1 MKNLRNQSDE
11 NSNEDQILSSKIKT
25 NSQDK
30 NTFPISIKIQKTIE
44 KTNNDTIDT
53 SYSYRMNP
61 NYNNKINEEFNYNPS
76 NTNFSNSIST
86 LDLLQKNESFLIKMR
101 LGETQQKIIILQK
114 NLDKKN
120 FDISSLKEQ
129 LKNLKNEKDNKR
141 LELENLLSNKES
153 VEEIFKSLFQDDWS
167 ENTQRNNYDRLI
179 IDINDLD
186 NCSLN
191 VLIEQIKLIF
201 DEFRV
206 FYNDYDLKEISNE
219 IQFNYPLIKKNN
231 NLSNE
236 DKVNKFLSEFYEP
249 INKIVANKIP
259 INQLELLIKYSIKL
273 ISLDQKIQNIFHF
286 INKIYKE
293 EKKSLKEKLFELSNS
308 KQLLDEKLEES
319 INNISKLE
327 TKLNSY
333 TKFSRNQ
340 SEKNTTNPSNQ
351 LRRGVLTKETKS
363 DYSNYL
369 FNNPNSNRE
378 NVYFNYNNYKKNA
391 INKKLKLS
399 ATPNKYNNSDKLI
412 TDGNFIDNSIL
423 KTQNSQYA
431 YSQRSEM
438 KNTKKNFI
446 NNNMNIQ
453 DSFCYF
459 KFINKNVR
467 KFNPLNNFD
476 ITPDHLGY
484 IKGFIN
490 IDFSNKL
497 LSFIPL
503 QNEIHSYRYEKK
515 EKNFTIQF
523 GKINNIYIE
532 NIMKDILKIYINS
545 LKYYKKCEN
554 DCHGNEENI
563 SLNKF
568 IHLKEFNNIELDSN
582 QKIKATQ
589 NKYFPFILSLSDRN
603 DKFEIIFIDYNEFNN
618 WYKGIE
624 IIVRNNR
631 KRNSK
636 DKIGVIFQNLENYKR
651 NNTNNDSFSYKYY
664 TLLKK

>member
-1 MKNLRNQSDE
+1 MKNIKNQSEE
-11 NSNEDQILSSKIKT
+11 NYNEDTILKSKMKSI
-25 NSQDK
+25 SHGK
-30 NTFPISIKIQKTIE
+30 NTFPISIKMQKTTE

-61 NYNNKINEEFNYNPS
+61 NYNNKINEDLNYNPS
-76 NTNFSNSIST
+76 TTNFSNSIST

-101 LGETQQKIIILQK
+101 IGETQQKIAILQK

-120 FDISSLKEQ
+120 FDISSLQEQ
-129 LKNLKNEKDNKR
+129 LKNLKNEKNNKR
-141 LELENLLSNKES
+141 FELENLLSNKES

-167 ENTQRNNYDRLI
+167 ENTQRNNYDRLM

-186 NCSLN
+186 NCPLN
-191 VLIEQIKLIF
+191 ILIEQIKFIF

-236 DKVNKFLSEFYEP
+236 DKVNKFLNEFFEP
-249 INKIVANKIP
+249 INKIVINKIP
-259 INQLELLIKYSIKL
+259 NNQLELLIKYCIKL
-273 ISLDQKIQNIFHF
+273 ISLDQRIQNNFNF

-293 EKKSLKEKLFELSNS
+293 NKKGLKEKILELSNS
-308 KQLLDEKLEES
+308 RQILDEKLEEAL
-319 INNISKLE
+319 NNISKLE

-333 TKFSRNQ
+333 GKISRNQ
-340 SEKNTTNPSNQ
+340 SEKNTISNQ

-363 DYSNYL
+363 DFSNYL
-369 FNNPNSNRE
+369 YNNPNLNKE
-378 NVYFNYNNYKKNA
+378 NVYFNYNNYKKNSL
-391 INKKLKLS
+391 NKGLKLPT
-399 ATPNKYNNSDKLI
+399 TPKNYNNSANLI
-412 TDGNFIDNSIL
+412 SEGNVNDNSIL

-431 YSQRSEM
+431 YSQRSEI
-438 KNTKKNFI
+438 KNSSKHLI
-446 NNNMNIQ
+446 NNQMNIQ
-453 DSFCYF
+453 DCFCYF
-459 KFINKNVR
+459 KFINKNMR

-484 IKGFIN
+484 IKGFIS

-503 QNEIHSYRYEKK
+503 QKEIHSYRYEKK

-568 IHLKEFNNIELDSN
+568 IHLKEFNTIELDSS

-589 NKYFPFILSLSDRN
+589 NKYFPFSLSLNDRE

-618 WYKGIE
+618 WYKGIDV
-624 IIVRNNR
+624 IVRNNR

-636 DKIGVIFQNLENYKR
+636 DKIGIIFQNLESYKR
-651 NNTNNDSFSYKYY
+651 NNTNNNCFSYKYY

>member
-1 MKNLRNQSDE
+1 MKNIKNQSEE
-11 NSNEDQILSSKIKT
+11 NYNEDTILKSKMKSI
-25 NSQDK
+25 SHGK
-30 NTFPISIKIQKTIE
+30 NTFPISIKMQKTTE

-61 NYNNKINEEFNYNPS
+61 NYNNKINEDLNYNPS
-76 NTNFSNSIST
+76 TTNFSNSIST

-101 LGETQQKIIILQK
+101 IGETQQKIAILQK

-120 FDISSLKEQ
+120 FDISSLQEQ
-129 LKNLKNEKDNKR
+129 LKNLKNEKNNKR
-141 LELENLLSNKES
+141 FELENLLSNKES

-186 NCSLN
+186 NCPLN
-191 VLIEQIKLIF
+191 ILIEQIKFIF

-236 DKVNKFLSEFYEP
+236 DKVNKFLNEFFEP
-249 INKIVANKIP
+249 INKIVINKIP
-259 INQLELLIKYSIKL
+259 NNQLELLIKYCIKL
-273 ISLDQKIQNIFHF
+273 ISLDQRIQNNFNF

-293 EKKSLKEKLFELSNS
+293 NKKGLKEKILELSNS
-308 KQLLDEKLEES
+308 RQILDEKLEEAL
-319 INNISKLE
+319 NNISKLE

-333 TKFSRNQ
+333 GKISRNQ
-340 SEKNTTNPSNQ
+340 SEKNTISNQ

-363 DYSNYL
+363 DFSNYL
-369 FNNPNSNRE
+369 YNNPNLNKE
-378 NVYFNYNNYKKNA
+378 NVYFNYNNYKKNSL
-391 INKKLKLS
+391 NKGLKLPT
-399 ATPNKYNNSDKLI
+399 TPKNYNNSANLI
-412 TDGNFIDNSIL
+412 SEGNVNDNSIL

-431 YSQRSEM
+431 YSQRSEI
-438 KNTKKNFI
+438 KNSSKHLI
-446 NNNMNIQ
+446 NNQMNIQ
-453 DSFCYF
+453 DCFCYF
-459 KFINKNVR
+459 KFINKNMR

-484 IKGFIN
+484 IKGFIS

-568 IHLKEFNNIELDSN
+568 IHLKEFNTIELDSS

-589 NKYFPFILSLSDRN
+589 NKYFPFSLSLNDRE

-618 WYKGIE
+618 WYKGIDV
-624 IIVRNNR
+624 IVRNNR

-636 DKIGVIFQNLENYKR
+636 DKIGIIFQNLESYKR
-651 NNTNNDSFSYKYY
+651 NNTNNNCFSYKYY

>member
-1 MKNLRNQSDE
+1 MKNIKNQSEE
-11 NSNEDQILSSKIKT
+11 NYNEDTILKSKMKSI
-25 NSQDK
+25 SHGK
-30 NTFPISIKIQKTIE
+30 NTFPISIKMQKTTE

-61 NYNNKINEEFNYNPS
+61 NYNNKINEDLNYNPS
-76 NTNFSNSIST
+76 TTNFSNSIST

-101 LGETQQKIIILQK
+101 IGETQQKIAILQK

-120 FDISSLKEQ
+120 FDISSLQEQ
-129 LKNLKNEKDNKR
+129 LKNLKNEKNNKR
-141 LELENLLSNKES
+141 FELENLLSNKES

-167 ENTQRNNYDRLI
+167 ENTQRNNYDRLM

-186 NCSLN
+186 NCPLN
-191 VLIEQIKLIF
+191 ILIEQIKFIF

-236 DKVNKFLSEFYEP
+236 DKVNKFLNEFFEP
-249 INKIVANKIP
+249 INKIVINKIP
-259 INQLELLIKYSIKL
+259 NNHLELLIKYCIKL
-273 ISLDQKIQNIFHF
+273 ISLDQRIQNNFNF

-293 EKKSLKEKLFELSNS
+293 NKKGLKEKILELSNS
-308 KQLLDEKLEES
+308 RQILDEKLEEAL
-319 INNISKLE
+319 NNISKLE

-333 TKFSRNQ
+333 GKISRNQ
-340 SEKNTTNPSNQ
+340 SEKNTISNQ

-363 DYSNYL
+363 DFSNYL
-369 FNNPNSNRE
+369 YNNPNLNKE
-378 NVYFNYNNYKKNA
+378 NVYFNYNNYKKNSL
-391 INKKLKLS
+391 NKGLKLPT
-399 ATPNKYNNSDKLI
+399 TPKNYNNSANLI
-412 TDGNFIDNSIL
+412 SEGNVNDNSIL

-431 YSQRSEM
+431 YSQRSEI
-438 KNTKKNFI
+438 KNSSKHFI
-446 NNNMNIQ
+446 NNQMNIQ
-453 DSFCYF
+453 DCFCYF
-459 KFINKNVR
+459 KFINKNMR

-484 IKGFIN
+484 IKGFIT

-568 IHLKEFNNIELDSN
+568 IHLKEFNTIELDSS

-589 NKYFPFILSLSDRN
+589 NKYFPFSLSLNDRE

-618 WYKGIE
+618 WYKGIDV
-624 IIVRNNR
+624 IVRNNR

-636 DKIGVIFQNLENYKR
+636 DKIGIIFQNLESYKR
-651 NNTNNDSFSYKYY
+651 NNTNNNCFSYKYY

>member
-1 MKNLRNQSDE
+1 MKNIKNQSEE
-11 NSNEDQILSSKIKT
+11 NYNEDTILKSKMKSI
-25 NSQDK
+25 SHGK
-30 NTFPISIKIQKTIE
+30 NTFPISIKMQKTTE

-61 NYNNKINEEFNYNPS
+61 NYNNKINEDLNYNPS
-76 NTNFSNSIST
+76 TTNFSNSIST

-101 LGETQQKIIILQK
+101 IGETQQKIAILQK

-120 FDISSLKEQ
+120 FDISSLQEQ

-179 IDINDLD
+179 IDISDLD
-186 NCSLN
+186 NCPFN
-191 VLIEQIKLIF
+191 ILIEQIKFIF

-236 DKVNKFLSEFYEP
+236 DKVNKFLNEFFEP
-249 INKIVANKIP
+249 INKIVINKIP
-259 INQLELLIKYSIKL
+259 NNQLELLIKYCIKL
-273 ISLDQKIQNIFHF
+273 ISLDQRIQNNFNF

-293 EKKSLKEKLFELSNS
+293 NKKGLKEKILELSNS
-308 KQLLDEKLEES
+308 RQILDEKLEEAL
-319 INNISKLE
+319 NNISKLE

-333 TKFSRNQ
+333 GKISRNQ
-340 SEKNTTNPSNQ
+340 SEKNTISNQ

-363 DYSNYL
+363 DFSNYL
-369 FNNPNSNRE
+369 YNNPNLNKE
-378 NVYFNYNNYKKNA
+378 NVYFNYNNYKKNSL
-391 INKKLKLS
+391 NKGLKLPT
-399 ATPNKYNNSDKLI
+399 TPKNYNNSANLI
-412 TDGNFIDNSIL
+412 SEGNVNDNSIL

-431 YSQRSEM
+431 YSQRSEI
-438 KNTKKNFI
+438 KNSSKHFI
-446 NNNMNIQ
+446 NNQMNIQ
-453 DSFCYF
+453 DCFCYF
-459 KFINKNVR
+459 KFINKNMR

-484 IKGFIN
+484 IKGFIS

-515 EKNFTIQF
+515 EKNLTIQF

-568 IHLKEFNNIELDSN
+568 IHLKEFNTIELDSS

-589 NKYFPFILSLSDRN
+589 NKYFPFSLSLNDRE

-618 WYKGIE
+618 WYKGIDV
-624 IIVRNNR
+624 IVRNNR

-636 DKIGVIFQNLENYKR
+636 DKIGIIFQNLESYKR
-651 NNTNNDSFSYKYY
+651 NSTNNNCFSYKYY

>member
-1 MKNLRNQSDE
+1 MKNIKNQSEE
-11 NSNEDQILSSKIKT
+11 NYNEDTILKSKMKSI
-25 NSQDK
+25 SHGK
-30 NTFPISIKIQKTIE
+30 NTFPISIKMQKTTE

-61 NYNNKINEEFNYNPS
+61 NYNNKINEDLNYNPS
-76 NTNFSNSIST
+76 TTNFSNSIST

-101 LGETQQKIIILQK
+101 IGETQQKIAILQK

-120 FDISSLKEQ
+120 FDISSLQEQ
-129 LKNLKNEKDNKR
+129 LKNLKNEKNNKR
-141 LELENLLSNKES
+141 FELENLLSNKES

-167 ENTQRNNYDRLI
+167 ENTQRNNYDRLM

-186 NCSLN
+186 NCPLN
-191 VLIEQIKLIF
+191 ILIEQIKFIF

-236 DKVNKFLSEFYEP
+236 DKVNKFLNEFFEP
-249 INKIVANKIP
+249 INKIVINKIP
-259 INQLELLIKYSIKL
+259 NNHLELLIKYCIKL
-273 ISLDQKIQNIFHF
+273 ISLDQRIQNNFNF

-293 EKKSLKEKLFELSNS
+293 NKKGLKEKILELSNS
-308 KQLLDEKLEES
+308 RQILDEKLEEAL
-319 INNISKLE
+319 NNISKLE

-333 TKFSRNQ
+333 GKISRNQ
-340 SEKNTTNPSNQ
+340 SEKNTISNQ

-363 DYSNYL
+363 DFSNYL
-369 FNNPNSNRE
+369 YNNPNLNKE
-378 NVYFNYNNYKKNA
+378 NVYFNYNNYKKNSL
-391 INKKLKLS
+391 NKGLKLPT
-399 ATPNKYNNSDKLI
+399 TPKNYNNSANLI
-412 TDGNFIDNSIL
+412 SEGNVNDNSIL

-431 YSQRSEM
+431 YSQRSEI
-438 KNTKKNFI
+438 KNSSKHFI
-446 NNNMNIQ
+446 NNQMNIQ
-453 DSFCYF
+453 DCFCYF
-459 KFINKNVR
+459 KFINKNMR

-484 IKGFIN
+484 IKGFIT

-503 QNEIHSYRYEKK
+503 HNEIHSYRYEKK

-568 IHLKEFNNIELDSN
+568 IHLKEFNTIELDSS

-589 NKYFPFILSLSDRN
+589 NKYFPFSLSLNDRE

-618 WYKGIE
+618 WYKGIDV
-624 IIVRNNR
+624 IVRNNR

-636 DKIGVIFQNLENYKR
+636 DKIGIIFQNLESYKR
-651 NNTNNDSFSYKYY
+651 NNTNNNCFSYKYY